1 MVEIAG
7 VTDVGPPP
15 CVNTYTIES
24 DQPMVFVVYEL
35 LCPLRDHIE
44 GGLDNFNII
53 EQGKLSEENEVIIRE
68 LMLPHDELVQEEERK
83 LTYLLN
89 AEVSERQR
97 RGDIQADN

>member
-1 MVEIAG
+1 M
-7 VTDVGPPP
+7 
-15 CVNTYTIES
+15 
-24 DQPMVFVVYEL
+24 

-44 GGLDNFNII
+44 GGLDNFKII

-83 LTYLLN
+83 LIHLLN